1 MLLLLLLTRNY
12 AETPARSYYV
22 AATDGTRWQG
32 LAAGATRSPW
42 QVAAASE
49 RAGQGQ
55 SRSSSRNRTI
65 RSMVAMASR
74 LHVLLSHYSSSPR
87 LAPPLGRL
95 GARPTDRARAARSNR
110 FHALTLW
117 PFCVVSAVLASS
129 SLQFIHDTVLLQ
141 EYSSMCD
148 SRQQLYSSWIQS
160 SKSIYIQ
167 LYFTAA
173 KSRISLY
180 DYDPKLVL
188 LHSDRSL

>member
-110 FHALTLW
+110 FHALTL
-117 PFCVVSAVLASS
+117 
-129 SLQFIHDTVLLQ
+129 
-141 EYSSMCD
+141 
-148 SRQQLYSSWIQS
+148 
-160 SKSIYIQ
+160 
-167 LYFTAA
+167 
-173 KSRISLY
+173 
-180 DYDPKLVL
+180 
-188 LHSDRSL
+188 